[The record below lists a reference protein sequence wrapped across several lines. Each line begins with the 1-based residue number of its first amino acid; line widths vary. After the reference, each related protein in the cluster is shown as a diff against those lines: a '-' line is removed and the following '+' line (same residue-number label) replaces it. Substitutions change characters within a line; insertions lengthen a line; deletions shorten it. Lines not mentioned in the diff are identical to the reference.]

1 MIMFILLFV
10 IYYAWIGNWIFAG
23 QIEGTESFNGSFNSF
38 WSVFVCLTT
47 SNYPDVMLPAYKNSR
62 FLFFFFFSFLVLG
75 LFLFM
80 NMLLAIF
87 YTAYQDK
94 STQII
99 EKYDNKRNTY
109 LNKLYT
115 SL

>member
-1 MIMFILLFV
+1 M
-10 IYYAWIGNWIFAG
+10 
-23 QIEGTESFNGSFNSF
+23 
-38 WSVFVCLTT
+38 FVCLTT
-47 SNYPDVMLPAYKNSR
+47 SNYPDVMLPAYLHNR
-62 FLFFFFFSFLVLG
+62 AAFFFWMIFLTLG